1 MTPDELTADAR
12 KKMLA
17 IESARQEADDMA
29 QAAGRRLRQ
38 LSPHSTDPAVVQMG
52 EQLIEKRDRFS
63 QRFDELNVLLNKIKQ
78 FLRELPPGVVLEVA
92 PPVRTKL
99 RDDEKVASAI
109 ARVRLDI
116 LSCKQDLAAAQ
127 NAPLPVAELK
137 RLVAA
142 RVLRMKNN
150 GAPNLTVDGGKLVL
164 WFTDPRAGDSRCEL
178 NEVARLLAWFDAD
191 RLTARLADEIDALGE
206 PQNPLTPEAKEKK
219 LAELTARMNDL
230 ERSEEALVEN
240 AQAQGMDVMRRA
252 DASPAAVL
260 GIVVKAAAQAQAAAA

>member
-1 MTPDELTADAR
+1 MTPDELPTDAR

-17 IESARQEADDMA
+17 IESARQDAEDAA

-38 LSPHSTDPAVVQMG
+38 LSPHSSDPAVVQMG
-52 EQLIEKRDRFS
+52 EQLIEKRDRQS
-63 QRFDELNVLLNKIKQ
+63 QKFEELNVLVNKIRQ
-78 FLRELPPGVVLEVA
+78 WLRELPPGTAFDPVT
-92 PPVRTKL
+92 PVRAKPNK
-99 RDDEKVASAI
+99 DETIAAAI

-116 LSCKQDLAAAQ
+116 LSCKQDLAAAR

-137 RLVAA
+137 RAVAA

-178 NEVARLLAWFDAD
+178 NEVARLLAWFDPE
-191 RLTARLADEIDALGE
+191 RLTARLTDEIDALGE
-206 PQNPLTPEAKEKK
+206 PQNPLAPKDKEKK
-219 LAELTARMNDL
+219 LAELTAHMDQL
-230 ERSEEALVEN
+230 ERAEESLIEAGQE
-240 AQAQGMDVMRRA
+240 QGLDAGRRA

-260 GIVVKAAAQAQAAAA
+260 GIVVKAAAQAQAA